1 MNEAEMVGFVI
12 PGEMKKR
19 WISYQ
24 KNAANAWRK
33 ELSDRGMILDQAY
46 RLYTLAL
53 ANAPAIGAMNRLRET
68 PDLPLEARW
77 KLAAAYVMVSR
88 PEVAEQLVDMTKLEP
103 IEYKNEGITFG
114 SSLRDR
120 AILLET
126 LTLMKKKTFA
136 FGVAKTI
143 SAALCNDQWMST
155 QTTANCLLAMSRFA
169 GKNTNPGEKMK
180 FRLTAK
186 GISEDIVSDKVTFTR
201 TLPEF
206 EGKFTVTLANSSGVD
221 LYVTIIQKGLPLRV
235 DIPAKQN
242 GLKLDV
248 AYISS
253 EGKPI
258 DVANIQKGTDFTAI
272 VKVRNIGFTEV
283 DNLAL
288 TQVFPSGW
296 EIINERLFGGEAGS
310 QFSYR
315 DIRDDRVLTYFSL
328 KMNEEKLFKVKLNAT
343 YSGSYFLPPVQCEA
357 MYNNLVTANNSGMKV
372 EVK

>member
-1 MNEAEMVGFVI
+1 
-12 PGEMKKR
+12 
-19 WISYQ
+19 
-24 KNAANAWRK
+24 
-33 ELSDRGMILDQAY
+33 MI
-46 RLYTLAL
+46 
-53 ANAPAIGAMNRLRET
+53 
-68 PDLPLEARW
+68 
-77 KLAAAYVMVSR
+77 SR

-103 IEYKNEGITFG
+103 MEYKNEGVTFG

-143 SAALCNDQWMST
+143 SASLCNDQWMST

-180 FRLTAK
+180 FRLTVK
-186 GISEDIVSDKVTFTR
+186 GVSEDIVSDKVTYSR

-206 EGKFTVTLANSSGVD
+206 DGKFTLTFANLSAGD
-221 LYVTIIQKGLPLRV
+221 LFVTIIQKGVPLRV
-235 DIPAKQN
+235 DIPARQN
-242 GLKLDV
+242 GLKLDM

-258 DVANIQKGTDFTAI
+258 DVSNIQKGTDFTAVVR
-272 VKVRNIGFTEV
+272 VKNTGFAEV

-310 QFSYR
+310 QYTYR
-315 DIRDDRVLTYFSL
+315 DIRDDRMLTYFSL
-328 KMNEEKLFKVKLNAT
+328 KMNEEKQFKVKLNAT
-343 YSGSYFLPPVQCEA
+343 YSGSYFLPPVLCEA
-357 MYNNLVTANNSGMKV
+357 MYNNSVTANNSGMKV